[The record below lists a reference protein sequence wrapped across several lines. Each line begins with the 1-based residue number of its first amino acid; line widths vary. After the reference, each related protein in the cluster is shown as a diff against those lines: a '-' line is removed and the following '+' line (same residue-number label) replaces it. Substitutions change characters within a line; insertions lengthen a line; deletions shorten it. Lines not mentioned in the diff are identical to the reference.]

1 MARKQIDVVA
11 LKEMIKSEFLFRDLA
26 AFDPL
31 QRFSWGW
38 VPSLGHSGG
47 LLLGCNNDV
56 CDVVSWELGA
66 FFIFA
71 MIKHRVTLATWAIV
85 CAYGQQIT
93 PVQLIS

>member
-47 LLLGCNNDV
+47 LLVGVGLHREGSLSLAAFQQPAYGSADPQKPTLCLGC
-56 CDVVSWELGA
+56 SRA
-66 FFIFA
+66 QSA
-71 MIKHRVTLATWAIV
+71 
-85 CAYGQQIT
+85 
-93 PVQLIS
+93 